1 VDRWAEGWIKGVC
14 VCLLLEDLVQS
25 CVRGEGG
32 DIGGHVGGCIG
43 LTLL

>member
-1 VDRWAEGWIKGVC
+1 MDKRGVC
-14 VCLLLEDLVQS
+14 VFITGGPSAKLCA
-25 CVRGEGG
+25 RGEGG